1 MRKMSVKK
9 TGTGLTSAV
18 AIATFVAMRQFA
30 VVNEVIMAYKTKL
43 SNFEL
48 EVMQFIWDAGEI
60 VAPDVHKLI
69 SANRK
74 VSYSAL
80 KTIFDRLEEKG
91 AIRRVRTYGRTILW
105 GAAIQ
110 REDVAGS
117 LVSDFMTRIFGG
129 KVRPLMSH
137 VLQKEDLTMDDISYL
152 EALLEARKKDL
163 EAGE

>member
-1 MRKMSVKK
+1 MPQK
-9 TGTGLTSAV
+9 
-18 AIATFVAMRQFA
+18 I
-30 VVNEVIMAYKTKL
+30 KL

-48 EVMQFIWDAGEI
+48 EVMQCIWDAGEAI
-60 VAPDVHKLI
+60 APDVHKSI
-69 SANRK
+69 SATRK
-74 VSYSAL
+74 VSYSAV

-105 GAAIQ
+105 AAAVQ
-110 REDVAGS
+110 KEDIAGS
-117 LVSDFMTRIFGG
+117 LVTDFLGRIFGG

-152 EALLEARKKDL
+152 ENLLEERKKDL